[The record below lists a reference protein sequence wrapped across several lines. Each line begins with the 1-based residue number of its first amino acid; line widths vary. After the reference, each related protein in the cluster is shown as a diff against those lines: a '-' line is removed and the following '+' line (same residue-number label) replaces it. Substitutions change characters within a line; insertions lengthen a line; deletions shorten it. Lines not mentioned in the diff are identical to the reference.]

1 MSETKEGMGRRD
13 FLKLLGFGAGA
24 AAVLW
29 GAERIASSKEDLSRP
44 ENLEEFVGKE
54 IQPAYFKGRVHVR
67 EGATI
72 HNEPTYWSQD
82 DDRSLIGTQ
91 KRRETQIATVG
102 MGEAF
107 VVNNPLLVFQEAR
120 EGEGGVYIKEV
131 VGPSGEKK
139 LVDTRGSWIVFG
151 LGLSEEIPDHL
162 KDDIQRT
169 RQNVGCVNFQ
179 DLAFEPEGERIQF
192 SFPQEAV
199 EFRQEIDLGL

>member
-1 MSETKEGMGRRD
+1 MGEAKEGIGRRD
-13 FLKLLGFGAGA
+13 FLKLLGLGAGA

-29 GAERIASSKEDLSRP
+29 GAERIASSKEDLSTP

-54 IQPAYFKGRVHVR
+54 IQPAYFKGKVHVR

-72 HNEPTYWSQD
+72 HNEPTYWSED
-82 DDRSLIGTQ
+82 ADRSLITTQ
-91 KRRETQIATVG
+91 KRRDTQIASVG
-102 MGEAF
+102 MGESF
-107 VVNNPLLVFQEAR
+107 IVNNPLLVFQEAMD
-120 EGEGGVYIKEV
+120 GEGGVYIKEV
-131 VGPSGEKK
+131 TAPSGEKK
-139 LVDTRGSWIVFG
+139 LVDARGSWIVFG
-151 LGLSEEIPDHL
+151 LGLSEDIPDNI
-162 KDDIQRT
+162 KNDIKRT